1 MVGTKMYFLV
11 APNITVYDTA
21 AKAWSTPISA
31 ASAIAGMKDGLSMA
45 GVEGP
50 PGLGQDFLVVSGG
63 GTNRVVSYSIAHGN
77 WTAMKGTLHANQN
90 TCSVGCEGLFYTMTG
105 DFKKKGSDNGG
116 GLGKP
121 ADRQIYAYN
130 LTTGSVF
137 ANNGEKTRGGAAC
150 ACGEIGGETP
160 FFNPHDVFFSGGFSD
175 GGMSAQVEVWRYPLA
190 RRGEPKLSMGHD
202 VQYLGGTGC
211 GGMAIFAGGADGK
224 VVYNTVTVWP
234 SNLTDPATDKP
245 HQFTMPAALRMP
257 RVGCVAG
264 RYALISGG
272 VGAGCNRAVYV
283 LDTATLPANGAK
295 LALAGTLNATGMVAV
310 ATSLH
315 GAEVGFFD
323 GTTLDIFQV

>member
-21 AKAWSTPISA
+21 AKTWSSFSA
-31 ASAIAGMKDGLSMA
+31 AAAIAGMKDGLSLA

-50 PGLGQDFLVVSGG
+50 PGLAQDYLVVSGG
-63 GTNRVVSYSIAHGN
+63 GTNRVVSYSIATGK

-105 DFKKKGSDNGG
+105 NFKKEDSGG

-130 LTTGSVF
+130 LTTGAVF

-150 ACGEIGGETP
+150 ACGEIGGPTP

-202 VQYLGGTGC
+202 VQYLGGAGC
-211 GGMAIFAGGADGK
+211 GGMAVFAGGADGSTL
-224 VVYNTVTVWP
+224 YNTVTVWP
-234 SNLTDPATDKP
+234 ANLTDPATDKP
-245 HQFTMPAALRMP
+245 HQFALPAGLRMP

-264 RYALISGG
+264 RYAVISGG
-272 VGAGCNRAVYV
+272 TAGTAGCNKAAYV
-283 LDTATLPANGAK
+283 LDTAALPAAGSK
-295 LALAGTLNATGMVAV
+295 LPLVGTLNATGMVAV

-315 GAEVGFFD
+315 GDAIGFFD
-323 GTTLDIFQV
+323 GTTLDTFHL